1 MVGLR
6 VRVDE
11 TMMDVVNVNTF
22 NLSTPCCGWQRCALV
37 VAVHGPMSKRP
48 GDVAAVSH

>member
-22 NLSTPCCGWQRCALV
+22 NLSTPCCGWLCCALV
-37 VAVHGPMSKRP
+37 VAVHATMSKRL
-48 GDVAAVSH
+48 GDVDAVGH